1 MCSNWDQ
8 KFRTRQDLFICKQRY
23 EQRTPNHHYAI
34 IRVLHSPPGLSRPA
48 RLGGVM
54 GGQGGRGG
62 TVRTAFI
69 VAIPL
74 GQQHLSINIAP
85 ALGADPS
92 AGDAGVSVVVDQS
105 GGRT

>member
-1 MCSNWDQ
+1 M
-8 KFRTRQDLFICKQRY
+8 T
-23 EQRTPNHHYAI
+23 
-34 IRVLHSPPGLSRPA
+34 
-48 RLGGVM
+48 
-54 GGQGGRGG
+54 GGQGGGRGEV

>member
-1 MCSNWDQ
+1 MCLNWDQ
-8 KFRTRQDLFICKQRY
+8 KFKTQEDLFICKQIY
-23 EQRTPNHHYAI
+23 EQRAPNHHYAI
-34 IRVLHSPPGLSRPA
+34 IRVLHFPPGLSRPA
-48 RLGGVM
+48 RLGGWW
-54 GGQGGRGG
+54 GDRGGRGV

-85 ALGADPS
+85 ALGADPG

>member
-1 MCSNWDQ
+1 
-8 KFRTRQDLFICKQRY
+8 
-23 EQRTPNHHYAI
+23 
-34 IRVLHSPPGLSRPA
+34 
-48 RLGGVM
+48 M
-54 GGQGGRGG
+54 GGQGGGRGM

>member
-1 MCSNWDQ
+1 M
-8 KFRTRQDLFICKQRY
+8 
-23 EQRTPNHHYAI
+23 
-34 IRVLHSPPGLSRPA
+34 
-48 RLGGVM
+48 
-54 GGQGGRGG
+54 

-85 ALGADPS
+85 ALGEDPS

-105 GGRT
+105 GGRTKEGMREGAGARLD

>member
-1 MCSNWDQ
+1 MPETCL
-8 KFRTRQDLFICKQRY
+8 RL
-23 EQRTPNHHYAI
+23 
-34 IRVLHSPPGLSRPA
+34 VLASLGRAGWEGGGGEGGL
-48 RLGGVM
+48 
-54 GGQGGRGG
+54 

-85 ALGADPS
+85 ALGADPG

>member
-1 MCSNWDQ
+1 
-8 KFRTRQDLFICKQRY
+8 
-23 EQRTPNHHYAI
+23 
-34 IRVLHSPPGLSRPA
+34 
-48 RLGGVM
+48 M
-54 GGQGGRGG
+54 GGQGGV

-85 ALGADPS
+85 ALGADPG

>member
-1 MCSNWDQ
+1 MCLNWDQ
-8 KFRTRQDLFICKQRY
+8 KFKTQEDLFICKQRY

-34 IRVLHSPPGLSRPA
+34 IRVLHFPPGLSPGPA
-48 RLGGVM
+48 RGGDW
-54 GGQGGRGG
+54 GTGGGRGV

>member
-1 MCSNWDQ
+1 M
-8 KFRTRQDLFICKQRY
+8 
-23 EQRTPNHHYAI
+23 
-34 IRVLHSPPGLSRPA
+34 
-48 RLGGVM
+48 
-54 GGQGGRGG
+54 

-85 ALGADPS
+85 ALGEDPS

>member
-1 MCSNWDQ
+1 M
-8 KFRTRQDLFICKQRY
+8 
-23 EQRTPNHHYAI
+23 
-34 IRVLHSPPGLSRPA
+34 
-48 RLGGVM
+48 
-54 GGQGGRGG
+54 
-62 TVRTAFI
+62 AFI

-105 GGRT
+105 GGRTQEDVREGAGERLDQKKVE

>member
-1 MCSNWDQ
+1 
-8 KFRTRQDLFICKQRY
+8 
-23 EQRTPNHHYAI
+23 
-34 IRVLHSPPGLSRPA
+34 
-48 RLGGVM
+48 M
-54 GGQGGRGG
+54 GGQGGGRGV

-85 ALGADPS
+85 ALGADPG

-105 GGRT
+105 GGRTKEGMREGAGERLD